1 VVSIP
6 PFRATVAEIAERIAL
21 VSISGELDLY
31 VDEELRD
38 ALKAAESLGV
48 ATVIVDLS
56 GVSFMD
62 STVCGTLLA
71 QAKRYQAEH
80 GELVLV
86 ADGNRAGRVLEVAGI
101 DRVVHVHPTLHAAIQ
116 SLLLEPVP

>member
-1 VVSIP
+1 MVSIP

-21 VSISGELDLY
+21 VSVSGELDLH

-56 GVSFMD
+56 AVSFMD

-71 QAKRYQAEH
+71 QAKRYRAER
-80 GELVLV
+80 GELVIV
-86 ADGNRAGRVLEVAGI
+86 ANRDRAGRVLEVVGI